1 MSATSPAVKSIQR
14 HARAALTESM
24 SIDER
29 MSVYRTMIDAL
40 MGEYTA
46 LRNQRDQMR
55 VEAQAASQDA
65 RAIAREEKMR

>member
-1 MSATSPAVKSIQR
+1 MTSPAVRSIQR
-14 HARAALTESM
+14 HARAAITESM

-29 MSVYRTMIDAL
+29 MGVYRTMINAL

-55 VEAQAASQDA
+55 VEARAASQDA
-65 RAIAREEKMR
+65 QSIANEERRMR